1 MTSRERI
8 LTAIDHRTPDRVPV
22 DLGASPSSGISIVAY
37 DNLVR
42 YLGMDL
48 PTYGYDVIQQVAQPP
63 MELLEHFGV
72 DVLDLGRYFTE
83 TPGYWHE
90 LELTPGHK
98 ALYPSWFKPEKQ
110 PDGSWHAFGPSG
122 RCVGRMPV
130 GATFFD
136 QTIFPYIDGYPA
148 DYRNLGDDMALS
160 VWGGLGITPW
170 DGNDGPD
177 FWQRLRRTALEAR
190 EKSDKALIIGVGCNL
205 FEWGCFLRRMDNF
218 LMDLFLQPDEV
229 ARLLDALVEHHMATL
244 EKVCNAVGDVVDIV
258 KFGDDLGT
266 NQGALMPAET
276 YHELFYPRH
285 KAMCDYVKS
294 HSRMK
299 ILLHSCGS
307 ISLLLPDLIRAG
319 FEIINPVQINARDM
333 DPAFLKREFGR
344 DVTFWGGGVD
354 TQSVLNNGTPEQ
366 VREQVLRHL
375 AIFSEGGGYV
385 FNTVHNIMP
394 DVPPEN
400 IVAMFDAV
408 NEFSR

>member
-1 MTSRERI
+1 
-8 LTAIDHRTPDRVPV
+8 
-22 DLGASPSSGISIVAY
+22 
-37 DNLVR
+37 
-42 YLGMDL
+42 
-48 PTYGYDVIQQVAQPP
+48 
-63 MELLEHFGV
+63 
-72 DVLDLGRYFTE
+72 
-83 TPGYWHE
+83 
-90 LELTPGHK
+90 
-98 ALYPSWFKPEKQ
+98 
-110 PDGSWHAFGPSG
+110 
-122 RCVGRMPV
+122 
-130 GATFFD
+130 
-136 QTIFPYIDGYPA
+136 
-148 DYRNLGDDMALS
+148 
-160 VWGGLGITPW
+160 
-170 DGNDGPD
+170 
-177 FWQRLRRTALEAR
+177 
-190 EKSDKALIIGVGCNL
+190 
-205 FEWGCFLRRMDNF
+205 MDNF